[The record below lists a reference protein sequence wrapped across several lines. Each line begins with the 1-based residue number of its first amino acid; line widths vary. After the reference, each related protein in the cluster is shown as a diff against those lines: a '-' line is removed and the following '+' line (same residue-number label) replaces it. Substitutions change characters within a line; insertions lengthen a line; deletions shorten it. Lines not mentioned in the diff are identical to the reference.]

1 MLSKQNV
8 MATIAVRDL
17 PKARQFY
24 EDILGFEPVSFEDS
38 EVVVYGSGQSRLV
51 VYVSS
56 FAGSNKATAATWVA
70 GNEIDEIARDL
81 KEKGVAFEHYDMPGM
96 AREGDVHVGGGMRVA
111 WFKDPDGNILAM
123 ANQ

>member
-17 PKARQFY
+17 RKARQFY
-24 EDILGFEPVSFEDS
+24 EDILGFEPVSS
-38 EVVVYGSGQSRLV
+38 ENSETVVYGSGQSSLV
-51 VYVSS
+51 VYASS

-70 GNEIDEIARDL
+70 GDKVDEIARDL
-81 KEKGVAFEHYDMPGM
+81 REKGVNFEHYDMPGM
-96 AREGDVHVGGGMRVA
+96 TLEGDVHVGGSMRVA

>member
-1 MLSKQNV
+1 
-8 MATIAVRDL
+8 
-17 PKARQFY
+17 
-24 EDILGFEPVSFEDS
+24 
-38 EVVVYGSGQSRLV
+38 V

-70 GNEIDEIARDL
+70 GDQVDEIARDL

-96 AREGDVHVGGGMRVA
+96 AREGDVHVAGGMRVA